1 MEVAQ
6 HAHLWELA
14 HGSYPLD
21 ESGTVPDHDVFM
33 PRILFLDL
41 QEEDLRPIQIHGR
54 SL

>member
-1 MEVAQ
+1 MHIYGNLLMEAI
-6 HAHLWELA
+6 LWM
-14 HGSYPLD
+14 
-21 ESGTVPDHDVFM
+21 ESGTLPVHDVFM